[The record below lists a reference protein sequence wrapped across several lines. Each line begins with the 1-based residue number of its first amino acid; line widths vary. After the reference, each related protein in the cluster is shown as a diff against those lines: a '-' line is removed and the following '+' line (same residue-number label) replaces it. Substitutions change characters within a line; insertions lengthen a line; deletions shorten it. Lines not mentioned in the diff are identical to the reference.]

1 MTRPLRAQHFFQTSR
16 EQYKS
21 SGPPYLL
28 PAVSYELFSSLP
40 DDSGDMANNAGLDN
54 STRARLTEAPVQT
67 GTFFEKKRLDPP
79 ALRELPYAE

>member
-1 MTRPLRAQHFFQTSR
+1 
-16 EQYKS
+16 
-21 SGPPYLL
+21 
-28 PAVSYELFSSLP
+28 
-40 DDSGDMANNAGLDN
+40 MANNAGLDN